1 MIEQNVLM
9 HPKKEKYLTFQNFDD
24 ALDELIRK
32 LYDSE
37 YYDTPSSFVSVLYN
51 LDLHRFQTIAFSS
64 SSSSFHDSGMHT
76 TRTDARNGKG
86 EYPSTM
92 ITIVRVETNQ
102 KEFDDYI
109 ENVINQHIYTLED
122 LTKDEY
128 RRLII
133 DYIVHLQMEKT
144 QLNPLQIAANHE
156 RQTYDVRRLISKL
169 QSSPQNGDNITPLL
183 TALYDIPPGIARLVE
198 RNIHLDAAKVF

>member
-1 MIEQNVLM
+1 VIEQNVLEY
-9 HPKKEKYLTFQNFDD
+9 PKREKYSTFQNFDD

-32 LYDSE
+32 LYDRE
-37 YYDTPSSFVSVLYN
+37 YYDTPSSFVSVFYN

-64 SSSSFHDSGMHT
+64 LFSFHDSGMYT
-76 TRTDARNGKG
+76 TRTDARIGKG

-109 ENVINQHIYTLED
+109 ESVINKHTYTLED

-133 DYIVHLQMEKT
+133 DYIVHLQMEKI
-144 QLNPLQIAANHE
+144 QLNPLQIAASHE

-198 RNIHLDAAKVF
+198 RNIHLDDAKVF